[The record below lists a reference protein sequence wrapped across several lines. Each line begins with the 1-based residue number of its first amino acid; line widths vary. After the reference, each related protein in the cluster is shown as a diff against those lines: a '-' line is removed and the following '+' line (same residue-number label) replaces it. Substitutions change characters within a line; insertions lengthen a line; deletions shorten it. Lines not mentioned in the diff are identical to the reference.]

1 VAVHCLFCSTLQSS
15 LNQQKYLHFFFLAA
29 IKKPYMEILTSVITL
44 AAEVLIPDGALGL
57 IKETYS
63 LIRDVNEDVDN
74 LSKKLDDIKYVI
86 IDAENKQVNNP
97 QLKEWVDKVKEAAY
111 DAEDLLET
119 FAAEANLWKKRQITV
134 RNPLSSVGKA
144 YTKYDTARKIKDISK
159 RFDIID
165 EEKNKFNLAH
175 IKDNGGR
182 PETQIDTG
190 FLVNESD
197 VVGRE
202 DDKESIIQMLLSNE
216 FDIEGD
222 ICVIPITGMGGLG
235 KTTLAQLVFN
245 DDKVSKDHFDITMWV
260 CVTAEFDVTRILK
273 EMIQFHSK
281 MKLDDGSTS
290 HLQSRLQD
298 ILRGKR
304 FLLVLDDVWTDKI
317 LKWDSL
323 LVLLKQGKKGSR
335 VLVTS
340 RSIRVGELVGT
351 QPSYRLQY
359 LPENECWS
367 LFAKIAFGNIGT
379 TLTSEKREEL
389 EEIGREIVRKCQ
401 GLPLAVKAMGGLLRG
416 HVDVSKWQQIQRN
429 EIWEIENQNPAA
441 DTLNVMG
448 LLKLSY
454 NHLPSYLKRCF
465 EYCSLFP
472 KSHVFYKAE
481 LVKLWMAEG
490 FIEPLRRDTMEET
503 GIEYFSELLMR
514 SFFQPLSIDNNE
526 KFNMHDLMHDLATSI
541 SSPNYCQVKD
551 NKFSFSE
558 HTRHVSLLDKDVK
571 RPVLAIVK
579 NAPKLRTLL
588 LPNGHME
595 NFGQAL
601 DKVFYTLKYMRGLD
615 LSSTQIKELPD
626 SIKELK
632 LLRYLDLSRT
642 EIGVLP
648 NSICD
653 LFNLQTLKLLGCI
666 WLSSLPQSMGNLVDL
681 RYLELDDM
689 FWLKLSRLPPNMG
702 NLTSL
707 HYLPVFHVDDEE
719 GYEIEQLEKMARLS
733 GTLHISKLEKAVNA
747 GAAKLNEKKSLDKL
761 VFEWSNRVVN
771 TQDEATENSVLEGLE
786 PHSNLKKLQILHYGG
801 NEFPAWMREGGLQNL
816 VSLTLNGCLKCKTL
830 ALGDRLPNLRE
841 LYIKGMQELEKWED
855 VECYSLRLLKLSNCP
870 ELRELPNIFPILD
883 YLKIK
888 RCNSLRALP
897 VVPYLQILILIDNL
911 ILEDWHEVNLVM
923 EVENDQGQ
931 PETTRRPS
939 LIELSELKVISCPKL
954 QALPLHFNPKK
965 LEIHGC
971 ELLAALP
978 PPHQAQRLEHL
989 ALNASHDGA
998 LVRAMLD
1005 PSSLNSLVIS
1015 NIFSLPQWPR
1025 LPGLKALYIRDCK
1038 HLVFLSDTEEGSL
1051 RTLTCLKLLSI
1062 RNCEKLETLNEELP
1076 TSLECLTIA
1085 SCPLLKSFSLNNLP
1099 SLTDLYIEDCPLLQ
1113 SLPEDGLPSSL
1124 QHLLIQTCPLL
1135 SQRCRK
1141 EGGGGP
1147 DWPKIAHIAD
1157 LEIDNSHIPSTSP

>member
-1 VAVHCLFCSTLQSS
+1 
-15 LNQQKYLHFFFLAA
+15 
-29 IKKPYMEILTSVITL
+29 MEILTSVITL

-63 LIRDVNEDVDN
+63 SIRDVNEDVDN
-74 LSKKLDDIKYVI
+74 LSKKLSDIKYVI

-97 QLKEWVDKVKEAAY
+97 QLEKWVDEVKEAAY

-134 RNPLSSVGKA
+134 
-144 YTKYDTARKIKDISK
+144 
-159 RFDIID
+159 
-165 EEKNKFNLAH
+165 
-175 IKDNGGR
+175 KDN
-182 PETQIDTG
+182 
-190 FLVNESD
+190 
-197 VVGRE
+197 
-202 DDKESIIQMLLSNE
+202 E
-216 FDIEGD
+216 F
-222 ICVIPITGMGGLG
+222 
-235 KTTLAQLVFN
+235 
-245 DDKVSKDHFDITMWV
+245 
-260 CVTAEFDVTRILK
+260 
-273 EMIQFHSK
+273 
-281 MKLDDGSTS
+281 
-290 HLQSRLQD
+290 
-298 ILRGKR
+298 
-304 FLLVLDDVWTDKI
+304 
-317 LKWDSL
+317 
-323 LVLLKQGKKGSR
+323 
-335 VLVTS
+335 
-340 RSIRVGELVGT
+340 
-351 QPSYRLQY
+351 
-359 LPENECWS
+359 
-367 LFAKIAFGNIGT
+367 
-379 TLTSEKREEL
+379 
-389 EEIGREIVRKCQ
+389 
-401 GLPLAVKAMGGLLRG
+401 
-416 HVDVSKWQQIQRN
+416 
-429 EIWEIENQNPAA
+429 
-441 DTLNVMG
+441 
-448 LLKLSY
+448 
-454 NHLPSYLKRCF
+454 
-465 EYCSLFP
+465 
-472 KSHVFYKAE
+472 
-481 LVKLWMAEG
+481 
-490 FIEPLRRDTMEET
+490 
-503 GIEYFSELLMR
+503 
-514 SFFQPLSIDNNE
+514 SFF
-526 KFNMHDLMHDLATSI
+526 
-541 SSPNYCQVKD
+541 
-551 NKFSFSE
+551 E
-558 HTRHVSLLDKDVK
+558 HTRHVSLLGKDVK
-571 RPVLAIVK
+571 QPMLAIVK

-601 DKVFYTLKYMRGLD
+601 DKVFHTLKYMRG
-615 LSSTQIKELPD
+615 
-626 SIKELK
+626 
-632 LLRYLDLSRT
+632 
-642 EIGVLP
+642 
-648 NSICD
+648 
-653 LFNLQTLKLLGCI
+653 
-666 WLSSLPQSMGNLVDL
+666 
-681 RYLELDDM
+681 
-689 FWLKLSRLPPNMG
+689 
-702 NLTSL
+702 
-707 HYLPVFHVDDEE
+707 
-719 GYEIEQLEKMARLS
+719 
-733 GTLHISKLEKAVNA
+733 
-747 GAAKLNEKKSLDKL
+747 
-761 VFEWSNRVVN
+761 VVN

-830 ALGDRLPNLRE
+830 ALGDRLPNLRD

-870 ELRELPNIFPILD
+870 KLRELPEIFPYLD

-939 LIELSELKVISCPKL
+939 LIEVSELKVISCPKL

-971 ELLAALP
+971 DLLAALP

-1051 RTLTCLKLLSI
+1051 RTLTFLKLLSI

-1135 SQRCRK
+1135 SQRCQK
-1141 EGGGGP
+1141 EGGGGR
-1147 DWPKIAHIAD
+1147 DWPKIEHIPD
-1157 LEIDNSHIPSTSP
+1157 LEIDNSHIPSKSP